1 MEYLFLMAMFL
12 APPIAFV
19 FCLINAIRHIIKF
32 KKNQEGRTKAVVYS
46 IITGAVF
53 IYLIAEA
60 LLIIWFAQGIAHM

>member
-32 KKNQEGRTKAVVYS
+32 KKNQEGKTKAVVYS

>member
-1 MEYLFLMAMFL
+1 MEYLLLMAMFL

-19 FCLINAIRHIIKF
+19 FCLINAIRHIIKL
-32 KKNQEGRTKAVVYS
+32 KKNREGKTKAVVYS

>member
-1 MEYLFLMAMFL
+1 MEYLLLMAMFL

-32 KKNQEGRTKAVVYS
+32 KKNQEGKTKAIVYS

>member
-1 MEYLFLMAMFL
+1 MEYLLLMAMFL

>member
-1 MEYLFLMAMFL
+1 MEYLLLMAMFL

-32 KKNQEGRTKAVVYS
+32 KKNQEGKTKAVVYS
-46 IITGAVF
+46 IISGAVF

>member
-1 MEYLFLMAMFL
+1 MEYLLLMAMFL

-19 FCLINAIRHIIKF
+19 FCLINAIRHIIKC
-32 KKNQEGRTKAVVYS
+32 KKNQEGKTKAVVYS

>member
-1 MEYLFLMAMFL
+1 MFL

-19 FCLINAIRHIIKF
+19 FCLINAIRHIIKY
-32 KKNQEGRTKAVVYS
+32 KKNQEGKTKAVVYS

>member
-1 MEYLFLMAMFL
+1 MEYLLLMAMFL

-32 KKNQEGRTKAVVYS
+32 KKNQEGKTKAVVYS

-60 LLIIWFAQGIAHM
+60 LLIIWFARGIAHM

>member
-1 MEYLFLMAMFL
+1 MEYLLLMALFL

-32 KKNQEGRTKAVVYS
+32 KKNQEGKTKAVVYS

>member
-1 MEYLFLMAMFL
+1 MEYLLLMAMFL

-32 KKNQEGRTKAVVYS
+32 KKNQEGKTKAVVYS

-53 IYLIAEA
+53 IYLIAEV

>member
-1 MEYLFLMAMFL
+1 MEYLLLMAMFL

-32 KKNQEGRTKAVVYS
+32 KKNQEGKTKAVVYS

-53 IYLIAEA
+53 IHLIAEA

>member
-1 MEYLFLMAMFL
+1 MEYLLLMAMFL

-32 KKNQEGRTKAVVYS
+32 KKNQEGKTKAVVYS
-46 IITGAVF
+46 IITGSVF

>member
-1 MEYLFLMAMFL
+1 MEYLLLMAMFL
-12 APPIAFV
+12 TPPIAFV

-32 KKNQEGRTKAVVYS
+32 KKNQEGKTKAVVYS

>member
-1 MEYLFLMAMFL
+1 MEYLLLMAMVL

-32 KKNQEGRTKAVVYS
+32 KKNQEGKTKAVVYS

>member
-1 MEYLFLMAMFL
+1 MEYLLLMAMFL

-32 KKNQEGRTKAVVYS
+32 KKNQEGKTKAVVYS

>member
-1 MEYLFLMAMFL
+1 MEYLLLMAMFL

-32 KKNQEGRTKAVVYS
+32 KKNQEGKTKAVVYS

-53 IYLIAEA
+53 IYLNAEA

>member
-1 MEYLFLMAMFL
+1 MEFLLLMAMFL

-32 KKNQEGRTKAVVYS
+32 KKNQEGKTKAVVYS

>member
-19 FCLINAIRHIIKF
+19 FCLINAIRHIIKY
-32 KKNQEGRTKAVVYS
+32 KKNQEGKTKAVVYS

>member
-1 MEYLFLMAMFL
+1 MEYLLLMAMFL

-32 KKNQEGRTKAVVYS
+32 KKNQAGKTKAVVYS

>member
-1 MEYLFLMAMFL
+1 MEYLLLMAMFL
-12 APPIAFV
+12 APPLAFV

-32 KKNQEGRTKAVVYS
+32 KKNQEGKTKAVVYS

>member
-1 MEYLFLMAMFL
+1 MEYLLLMAMFL

-32 KKNQEGRTKAVVYS
+32 KKNQEGKTKAVVYS

-53 IYLIAEA
+53 IYLVAEA

>member
-1 MEYLFLMAMFL
+1 MEYLLLMAMFL

-32 KKNQEGRTKAVVYS
+32 KKNQEGKTKAVVYS

-53 IYLIAEA
+53 VYLIAEA